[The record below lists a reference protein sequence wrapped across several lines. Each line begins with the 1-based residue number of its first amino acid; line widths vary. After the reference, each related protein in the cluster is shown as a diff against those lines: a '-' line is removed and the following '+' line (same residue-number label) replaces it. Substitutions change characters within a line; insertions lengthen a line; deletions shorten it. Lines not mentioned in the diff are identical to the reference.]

1 LQVTWQTEQR
11 TAVLSVWHG
20 DTCTAT
26 FQLPSE
32 DTARLIAHLADG
44 LADMA
49 ALAPSQPVATRPHS
63 RWQTRFRDDLR
74 RLREAM
80 RRPLI

>member
-1 LQVTWQTEQR
+1 VTWHTEHR

-49 ALAPSQPVATRPHS
+49 AIAPSEAVIANSHSGWRTRLS
-63 RWQTRFRDDLR
+63 KDWR
-74 RLREAM
+74 RIREAI
-80 RRPLI
+80 RRRTG